1 LSKRHAPGP
10 HSTRLPS
17 SRDAVFLP
25 LSETSFFFFVKQR
38 ALSPSL
44 SFSFQ
49 DYYYI
54 YLMPTLQP
62 AKQQKNKKQNKI
74 ANGRNPGSTW
84 LRRNQN
90 SLHLFALL
98 IIRI

>member
-25 LSETSFFFFVKQR
+25 LSETSFFFVKQR

-54 YLMPTLQP
+54 YLMPSCRLCNQP
-62 AKQQKNKKQNKI
+62 NSNKTKTK
-74 ANGRNPGSTW
+74 
-84 LRRNQN
+84 
-90 SLHLFALL
+90 
-98 IIRI
+98 